1 MTRGTKSGN
10 SSPFLI
16 TKLVYTC
23 IYYDTKIVY
32 FIFSIFENFNHQF
45 ISIFVLP
52 YLRKVQQEME
62 CVLYDILYIY
72 IYFLISLRVN
82 ACNSAILP
90 KSICTN
96 ESHASSVRIFHRVPS
111 AFSIDITEQK
121 RE

>member
-72 IYFLISLRVN
+72 IF
-82 ACNSAILP
+82 
-90 KSICTN
+90 
-96 ESHASSVRIFHRVPS
+96 IF
-111 AFSIDITEQK
+111 
-121 RE
+121 